1 MRFPVRGDAVMQMM
15 ADQDGLLLAVDEPD
29 ILPGRDQLARL
40 GFYVEPT
47 SAIVW
52 NALHRS
58 PQSCLI
64 RWWSC

>member
-1 MRFPVRGDAVMQMM
+1 MQMI
-15 ADQDGLLLAVDEPD
+15 AEHDGLLLAVDEPD

-52 NALHRS
+52 NAIQQVAIELPDPVAVVLTGS
-58 PQSCLI
+58 GLKAS
-64 RWWSC
+64 